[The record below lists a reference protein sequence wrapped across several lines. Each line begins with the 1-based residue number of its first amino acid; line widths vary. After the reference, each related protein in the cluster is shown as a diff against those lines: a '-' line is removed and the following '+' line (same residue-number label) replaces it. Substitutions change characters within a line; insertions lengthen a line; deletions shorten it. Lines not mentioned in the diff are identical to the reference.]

1 MAPRLVPGLD
11 DRAALIGVEKQ
22 APRPAINNEFNNV
35 RTSVRTSGMK
45 SAMKS
50 AMKSE
55 MERVV
60 KSGMGVT

>member
-1 MAPRLVPGLD
+1 VAPRLVPGLD

-22 APRPAINNEFNNV
+22 APPAINNEFNNV